1 MGILDVFR
9 RRAPEPTR
17 IVGNSFELR
26 AAGGDGWNQFISPDA
41 ITPEVAI
48 RVTSI
53 LACVRFIAQG
63 VAAMPIRILREMPD
77 GDCQPA
83 TDLPCYRTLTRAP
96 NSWQSPYEY
105 RETTVYHTALYGNAY
120 SRIVP
125 SVSGGGFCAAL
136 HPMHPT
142 RVRVHRVNDGS
153 LGYRY
158 ILPSGTP
165 IELRQDEVV
174 HYRWLSDNSYA
185 GMVPSDLCATSLA
198 LARKLDQAATAWWDN
213 SARPD
218 VVIET
223 SETVNDEA
231 IRTFRQM
238 WREIYGGPRSRGSVA
253 ILPKKSTLRT
263 IESNAA
269 EASQYSELRRDLALE
284 VANVYG
290 VPGSLVGI
298 REVKSYNTTEQE
310 HLSAQV
316 WCLLPW
322 ECRFE
327 GAWDRCLLNH
337 ESEDP
342 RFRGVYAKFDDTARL
357 RADTETRSKLYDV
370 LAKWGAVS
378 PNELRRM
385 EDLPR
390 LNDPAADRTFIQSGF
405 TTIENAAD
413 TSMTDGQLGQLVS
426 LLGQVASGELPA
438 EAAELLILHV
448 WPQMSPDDVSRMIAV
463 AATSAAEE
471 ESEEPAAA
479 SPAADPAATADAGV
493 VLQDTALNGAQ
504 VTALVAILV
513 QVSEGT
519 LDHGGAVALITSSFP
534 TFDAASA
541 SQIVDGVQPKSPT
554 PAKQSTQ
561 AFSPVMP
568 AADPQ
573 ASASDAEESD
583 PQDSEIVPAK

>member
-1 MGILDVFR
+1 MGLLDSILR
-9 RRAPEPTR
+9 RRPSAVSRESGT
-17 IVGNSFELR
+17 SFELR
-26 AAGGDGWNQFISPDA
+26 GAGFEGWNQFISPDA

-63 VAAMPIRILREMPD
+63 VASMPVRILREDPD
-77 GDCQPA
+77 GDCKPA
-83 TDLPCYRTLTRAP
+83 VDLPCYRTLVHRP

-105 RETTVYHTALYGNAY
+105 RETSIYHTALYGNAY
-120 SRIVP
+120 SRIIPDVKR
-125 SVSGGGFCAAL
+125 GGFCAAL
-136 HPMHPT
+136 HPLHPT
-142 RVRVHRVNDGS
+142 RVRVHRLSDGT
-153 LGYRY
+153 LGYKY
-158 ILPSGTP
+158 VEPKGTTLD
-165 IELRQDEVV
+165 LRQDEIV

-185 GMVPSDLCATSLA
+185 GMVPSDLCSTSLA

-223 SETVNDEA
+223 SETVNEEA

-238 WREIYGGPRSRGSVA
+238 WREIYGGPRARGAVA

-269 EASQYSELRRDLALE
+269 EAGQYSQLRRDIALE

-327 GAWDRCLLNH
+327 GAWDRCLLSH
-337 ESEDP
+337 EDEDP

-378 PNELRRM
+378 PNELRTM

-390 LNDPAADRTFIQSGF
+390 LDDPAADRTFIQSGF
-405 TTIENAAD
+405 TTLENAAD
-413 TSMTDGQLGQLVS
+413 TSMTDGQLAQLVEILS
-426 LLGQVASGELPA
+426 RVGAGTLPGD
-438 EAAELLILHV
+438 AAELLVIHV
-448 WPQMSPDDVSRMIAV
+448 WPQIPPAAV
-463 AATSAAEE
+463 AKMVAGALAIAAEE
-471 ESEEPAAA
+471 EAEEADSGEADSSGGDLEGGEPAAA
-479 SPAADPAATADAGV
+479 AATAADGDLSPVETNFAAA
-493 VLQDTALNGAQ
+493 ALNGAQ
-504 VTALVAILV
+504 ISSLLLIIESIATGLL
-513 QVSEGT
+513 SPS
-519 LDHGGAVALITSSFP
+519 GAAAVIGASFP
-534 TFDAASA
+534 QLTQAQVGSIISGVNASA
-541 SQIVDGVQPKSPT
+541 KVGDSPAPDQT
-554 PAKQSTQ
+554 A
-561 AFSPVMP
+561 
-568 AADPQ
+568 
-573 ASASDAEESD
+573 
-583 PQDSEIVPAK
+583 

>member
-1 MGILDVFR
+1 MGFLDILR
-9 RRAPEPTR
+9 RRPRPTASNR
-17 IVGNSFELR
+17 YAGESFELR
-26 AAGGDGWNQFISPDA
+26 GASMDGWNQFISPDA

-63 VAAMPIRILREMPD
+63 VAAMPIRILRDMPD

-83 TDLPCYRTLTRAP
+83 TDLPCYRTLTRVP

-120 SRIVP
+120 SRIVAD
-125 SVSGGGFCAAL
+125 VRRGGFCAAL
-136 HPMHPT
+136 HPLHPT
-142 RVRVHRVNDGS
+142 RVRVHRLTDGT

-158 ILPSGTP
+158 IRPDGTTD
-165 IELRQDEVV
+165 ELKQDQVV

-231 IRTFRQM
+231 VRTFRQM
-238 WREIYGGPRSRGSVA
+238 WREIYGGPRSRGQVA

-269 EASQYSELRRDLALE
+269 EAGQFSQLRRDIALE

-337 ESEDP
+337 EDEDP

-357 RADTETRSKLYDV
+357 RADTETRAKLYDV
-370 LAKWGAVS
+370 LAKWGSVS

-390 LNDPAADRTFIQSGF
+390 LDDPAADRTFIQSGF

-413 TSMTDGQLGQLVS
+413 TSMTDGQLAQLVEI
-426 LLGQVASGELPA
+426 LTAVASGTLPGD
-438 EAAELLILHV
+438 AAEPLILHV
-448 WPQMSPDDVSRMIAV
+448 WPQISPEIVSRMIA
-463 AATSAAEE
+463 AAAEKAPE
-471 ESEEPAAA
+471 KAPEEPGFAPVLPPP
-479 SPAADPAATADAGV
+479 SPENTDSEADSSADS
-493 VLQDTALNGAQ
+493 
-504 VTALVAILV
+504 
-513 QVSEGT
+513 SE
-519 LDHGGAVALITSSFP
+519 I
-534 TFDAASA
+534 
-541 SQIVDGVQPKSPT
+541 
-554 PAKQSTQ
+554 
-561 AFSPVMP
+561 
-568 AADPQ
+568 
-573 ASASDAEESD
+573 D
-583 PQDSEIVPAK
+583 PQDSESAPKK

>member
-1 MGILDVFR
+1 MGILDTLLR
-9 RRAPEPTR
+9 RRQRPTASNR
-17 IVGNSFELR
+17 YAGESFELR
-26 AAGGDGWNQFISPDA
+26 GASMDGWNQFISPDA

-63 VAAMPIRILREMPD
+63 VASMPIRILRELPN
-77 GDCQPA
+77 GDLQPA
-83 TDLPCYRTLTRAP
+83 TDLPCYRTLTRVP
-96 NSWQSPYEY
+96 NGWQSPYEY

-125 SVSGGGFCAAL
+125 SVTGGGFCSAL

-142 RVRVHRVNDGS
+142 RIRVHRMNDGT

-158 ILPSGTP
+158 IKPDGTTE
-165 IELRQDEVV
+165 ELTQDKVV

-337 ESEDP
+337 DDP
-342 RFRGVYAKFDDTARL
+342 LFRNVHAKFDDTARL
-357 RADTETRSKLYDV
+357 RADTETRAKLYDT
-370 LAKWGAVS
+370 LAKWGAIR
-378 PNELRRM
+378 PNEMRAM

-390 LNDPAADRTFIQSGF
+390 LDDPAADKTYIQSGF

-413 TSMTDGQLGQLVS
+413 TSMTDGQLAQLVS
-426 LLGQVASGELPA
+426 ILTSVASGELPG
-438 EAAELLILHV
+438 EAAEPLILHV
-448 WPQMSPDDVSRMIAV
+448 WPQISPEIVAQMIA
-463 AATSAAEE
+463 AAEE
-471 ESEEPAAA
+471 KAGEKQPQEPAFQ
-479 SPAADPAATADAGV
+479 P
-493 VLQDTALNGAQ
+493 VLPPPEPEN
-504 VTALVAILV
+504 
-513 QVSEGT
+513 
-519 LDHGGAVALITSSFP
+519 
-534 TFDAASA
+534 
-541 SQIVDGVQPKSPT
+541 
-554 PAKQSTQ
+554 
-561 AFSPVMP
+561 
-568 AADPQ
+568 
-573 ASASDAEESD
+573 SASDADSSAADSEMSD
-583 PQDSEIVPAK
+583 PGTDLAPAK